1 MRLPRAIVVYATN
14 DTGGAEV
21 ANAWSTFGAPDNFV
35 AHTPGF
41 DQTNTNVLPIPET
54 QGETDIVVQIA
65 VTDVNRDP
73 RTVDV
78 IVTRRRRRSETVTLT
93 GPTTKKSELLN
104 LFEVTLAGVPAG
116 TDEVEIE
123 LVSVL
128 DEGDSAALLG
138 AAASYVCER
147 PTP

>member
-1 MRLPRAIVVYATN
+1 MRIPRAIVFYATN
-14 DTGGAEV
+14 DTGDPEY
-21 ANAWSTFGAPDNFV
+21 ANSWSTFTYPDNFV
-35 AHTPGF
+35 AGTPGF
-41 DQTNTNVLPIPET
+41 DQTNTNILSIPET
-54 QGETDIVVQIA
+54 QATTDIVVQVA

-78 IVTRRRRRSETVTLT
+78 IVRAGGVEVTTTLT
-93 GPTTKKSELLN
+93 GPTNKKSELLN

-128 DEGDSAALLG
+128 DTGDSAALLG
-138 AAASYVCER
+138 AAASYVCEP

>member
-1 MRLPRAIVVYATN
+1 MA
-14 DTGGAEV
+14 G
-21 ANAWSTFGAPDNFV
+21 
-35 AHTPGF
+35 TPGF
-41 DQTNTNVLPIPET
+41 PQSNTSLLPIPET
-54 QGETDIVVQIA
+54 QTTADITVQIA

-78 IVTRRRRRSETVTLT
+78 IVRAGGVEVTTTLT

-128 DEGDSAALLG
+128 DTGDSAALLG
-138 AAASYVCER
+138 AAASYVCE
-147 PTP
+147 PPAP